1 MSIEGHDLGGF
12 FPYKMDAKCRV
23 SIPSEWR
30 TEMSNQ
36 VLRFIQSKNEGF
48 PTLRLVTELEF
59 RRMLQEIEDQESWTP
74 AKRRKARG
82 MVFERCVKAN
92 INDQGKLSIP
102 KHLCERPGLVAGEV
116 LSLVGRGD
124 YIEILNEENYQK
136 VKAVSESFEDE
147 LDELGIF

>member
-12 FPYKMDAKCRV
+12 FPHKMDAKCRV

-30 TEMSNQ
+30 SEMSNQ
-36 VLRFIQSKNEGF
+36 VLRFMQSKNEGL
-48 PTLRLVTELEF
+48 PTLRLLTEIEF
-59 RRMLQEIEDQESWTP
+59 RRMLQDIEDRQDWTP

-102 KHLCERPGLVAGEV
+102 KQLCERPGLEAGEV
-116 LSLVGRGD
+116 LCLVGRGD
-124 YIEILNEENYQK
+124 YVEILNEENYQK
-136 VKAVSESFEDE
+136 LKIETESFEDE